1 MKIKKAHIDGFGKW
15 HDRDFVFS
23 DNLQIIYG
31 PNEAGKTTIM
41 TFLVS
46 ILFGFVDGR
55 GKNRFAQY
63 IPKTTSSYGG
73 SLLVEVNGHDYLI
86 NRQRGRNGGK
96 VSVTDSQGRQGG
108 EQELKK
114 LLGTM
119 NRSLYQSLFSF
130 GQRDLTAV
138 DELNRDEWQQHLQQ
152 LGAVGSAQ
160 WDQLISHYQK
170 QADHLY
176 KPRGRKWPLNQD
188 LHQYAA
194 LTDKINRA
202 HSKFQ
207 RYQDL
212 QANLKICRE
221 KLRQAQTDLTNQ
233 KPILQKLEHL
243 QQLWSVY
250 HEWQNS
256 HQTRTIADYLTDQQ
270 VTTAQELQVREKE
283 LRRQQQVYQQR
294 LVRIDHQSP
303 QTTTHSSQS
312 MQELQRLKERAVE
325 LQAEEAL
332 RHRQQR
338 QANQWQ
344 QELMAIKTHYH
355 HPLPAPLTPQEKAKL
370 TRLLNVQPLSRADTS
385 RSRGGLSRAAMV
397 GIVGGFVLFIIGL
410 LVNATFITAIG
421 AIAVFTPVISLYYQ
435 RQGGHFAPASVTAD
449 SQAIMAFGQKYG
461 LQDFPPDQWLLMQGD
476 LQRNAELAAQ
486 LQTVKQDQ
494 QRYEHQLAI
503 FNQQLPP
510 ALQNLTL
517 AAVKAKLDD
526 LFEQGQQARQDIQA
540 NTREKATIANN
551 LARLNQDYSKIH
563 QQKLA
568 IYQQAGV
575 HDDSQFTQYLVNR
588 SAAQSQ
594 ALASDAYGQ
603 QLTEEDRQALA
614 GYTNRDELMMTLS
627 KTRHQLDQLTLTI
640 SHTQEKIQKDKIE
653 IDSLVEDGTLSNL
666 EQQRAN
672 LATKIWHEVQEWL
685 RYQLAIQWINKALA
699 GASPDRYPTIIRQ
712 ATQYFALLTG
722 HRYSQIDLTADGI
735 KVVRRDQEV
744 FLVEELSQGTAEQL
758 YIALRLGFVT
768 VMSDQVNFPVIIDDG
783 FVNFDNVRRQRMLT
797 LLEKI
802 AEKNQVIYFTADDRI
817 KDLDVKIID
826 LQALKRE

>member
-1 MKIKKAHIDGFGKW
+1 MKIKKVHIDGFGKW
-15 HDRDFVFS
+15 HDQDFDFTA
-23 DNLQIIYG
+23 NPQIIYG
-31 PNEAGKTTIM
+31 PNEAGKTTL
-41 TFLVS
+41 TAFLVS
-46 ILFGFVDGR
+46 VLFGFADGR

-73 SLLVEVNGHDYLI
+73 SLLVEINGRDYVI
-86 NRQRGRNGGK
+86 KRQRGRNGGK

-108 EQELKK
+108 EQELKQ
-114 LLGTM
+114 LLGPM
-119 NRSLYQSLFSF
+119 DRSLYQALFSF

-160 WDQLISHYQK
+160 WDQLIDQYQK

-188 LHQYAA
+188 LHQYAN
-194 LTDKINRA
+194 LTDKINQARG
-202 HSKFQ
+202 KFH
-207 RYQDL
+207 RYQNL
-212 QANLKICRE
+212 QADLKTNKE
-221 KLRQAQTDLTNQ
+221 KLRQAQAELQ
-233 KPILQKLEHL
+233 KQQPLLQKLAHL
-243 QQLWSVY
+243 QQLWPVY
-250 HEWQNS
+250 HEWQHS
-256 HQTRTIADYLTDQQ
+256 HQTRPIADYLTDQQ
-270 VTTAQELQVREKE
+270 VMTAQELQVREKE
-283 LRRQQQVYQQR
+283 LRRQQQFYHQR
-294 LVRIDHQSP
+294 LARIDHQSP
-303 QTTTHSSQS
+303 QATKHSPQS
-312 MQELQRLKERAVE
+312 MPELQRLKEQVVE

-332 RHRQQR
+332 QHRQQT
-338 QANQWQ
+338 QANRWQ
-344 QELMAIKTHYH
+344 QELTAIKTCYH
-355 HPLPAPLTPQEKAKL
+355 QPLPAPLTSQEKTELAG
-370 TRLLNVQPLSRADTS
+370 LLNVQPLSRANTNQSNGDP
-385 RSRGGLSRAAMV
+385 SRAAMI
-397 GIVGGFVLFIIGL
+397 GIIGGFVLFIIGL
-410 LVNATFITAIG
+410 LANATFITAIG
-421 AIAVFTPVISLYYQ
+421 AIVAFATVMYLYYQ
-435 RQGGHFAPASVTAD
+435 RQGSHSAPVTTD
-449 SQAIMAFGQKYG
+449 PQAITAFGQKHG
-461 LQDFPPDQWLLMQGD
+461 LQDFPPDQWLLIQGD

-486 LQTVKQDQ
+486 LQTAKQDQ
-494 QRYEHQLAI
+494 QRYDHQLAI

-517 AAVKAKLDD
+517 AAVRTKLDD
-526 LFEQGQQARQDIQA
+526 LLEQGQQARQDIQV

-551 LARLNQDYSKIH
+551 LAQLNQDYNKIH

-575 HDDSQFTQYLVNR
+575 HDDNQFTQYLANR

-603 QLTEEDRQALA
+603 QLAAEDRQALA
-614 GYTNRDELMMTLS
+614 AYANRDELMTVLS
-627 KTRHQLDQLTLTI
+627 KTRHQLAQLTLTI
-640 SHTQEKIQKDKIE
+640 SRTHEEIQKDKVE

-666 EQQRAN
+666 EQERAN
-672 LATKIWHEVQEWL
+672 LAAKIWHEVQEWL
-685 RYQLAIQWINKALA
+685 RYQLAIQWVNKALA
-699 GASPDRYPTIIRQ
+699 GASADRYPAIIRQ
-712 ATQYFALLTG
+712 AEQYFALLTD

-768 VMSDQVNFPVIIDDG
+768 VMSDQANFPIIIDDG
-783 FVNFDNVRRQRMLT
+783 FVNFDNVRRQRMLA

-817 KDLDVKIID
+817 KDLDVKILD

>member
-1 MKIKKAHIDGFGKW
+1 MALANGMIKI
-15 HDRDFVFS
+15 
-23 DNLQIIYG
+23 LTLQLTPQIIYG
-31 PNEAGKTTIM
+31 PNEAGKTTLM
-41 TFLVS
+41 AFLVS
-46 ILFGFVDGR
+46 VLFGFADGR

-73 SLLVEVNGHDYLI
+73 SLLVEINGHDYVI
-86 NRQRGRNGGK
+86 KRQRGRNGGK

-108 EQELKK
+108 EQELKQ
-114 LLGTM
+114 LLGPM
-119 NRSLYQSLFSF
+119 DRSLYQALFSF

-160 WDQLISHYQK
+160 WDQLIDQYQK

-188 LHQYAA
+188 LHQYAD

-202 HSKFQ
+202 RGKFH

-212 QANLKICRE
+212 QANLQANKE
-221 KLRQAQTDLTNQ
+221 KLQQAQAELQ
-233 KPILQKLEHL
+233 KQQPLLQKLEHL
-243 QQLWSVY
+243 QQLWPVY
-250 HEWQNS
+250 HEWQSS
-256 HQTRTIADYLTDQQ
+256 HQIRPLADYLADQQ

-294 LVRIDHQSP
+294 LARIDHQSP
-303 QTTTHSSQS
+303 QATKHSPQS
-312 MQELQRLKERAVE
+312 MPELQRLKEQAVE

-332 RHRQQR
+332 QRRQQT

-344 QELMAIKTHYH
+344 QELTAIKTRYH
-355 HPLPAPLTPQEKAKL
+355 QPLPAPLTPQEKAEL
-370 TRLLNVQPLSRADTS
+370 ARLLNVQPLSRANASQPNGDP
-385 RSRGGLSRAAMV
+385 SRAAMI

-410 LVNATFITAIG
+410 LANATFITAIG
-421 AIAVFTPVISLYYQ
+421 AIAAFATVMYLYYQ
-435 RQGGHFAPASVTAD
+435 RQGSHSAPVTTD
-449 SQAIMAFGQKYG
+449 SQAIMAFGQKHG

-476 LQRNAELAAQ
+476 LQRNAELAVQ

-494 QRYEHQLAI
+494 QRYEYRLAT

-517 AAVKAKLDD
+517 AAVRTKLDD
-526 LFEQGQQARQDIQA
+526 LLEQGQQARQDIQA

-551 LARLNQDYSKIH
+551 LAQLNQDYSKIH
-563 QQKLA
+563 QQKMA

-575 HDDSQFTQYLVNR
+575 HDDNQFTQYLANR

-603 QLTEEDRQALA
+603 QLTAEDRQALA
-614 GYTNRDELMMTLS
+614 AYANRDELMTALA
-627 KTRHQLDQLTLTI
+627 KTQHQLDQLNLTI
-640 SHTQEKIQKDKIE
+640 SHTHEEIQKDKVE

-666 EQQRAN
+666 EQERAN
-672 LATKIWHEVQEWL
+672 LAAKIWHEVQEWL

-699 GASPDRYPTIIRQ
+699 GASADRYPAIIRQ
-712 ATQYFALLTG
+712 AEQYFALLTD
-722 HRYSQIDLTADGI
+722 HRYSQIDLTTDGI

-768 VMSDQVNFPVIIDDG
+768 VMSDQANFPVIIDDG
-783 FVNFDNVRRQRMLT
+783 FVNFDNVRRQRMLA

-817 KDLDVKIID
+817 KDLDVKILD

>member
-1 MKIKKAHIDGFGKW
+1 MKIKKVHIDGFGKW
-15 HDRDFVFS
+15 HDQDFDFTA
-23 DNLQIIYG
+23 NPQIIYG
-31 PNEAGKTTIM
+31 PNEAGKTTLM
-41 TFLVS
+41 AFLVS
-46 ILFGFVDGR
+46 ILFSFADGR

-73 SLLVEVNGHDYLI
+73 SLLVEINGHDYVI
-86 NRQRGRNGGK
+86 KRQRGRNGGK
-96 VSVTDSQGRQGG
+96 VSVTDSQGHQGG
-108 EQELKK
+108 EQELKQ
-114 LLGTM
+114 LLGPM
-119 NRSLYQSLFSF
+119 DRSLYQALFSF

-160 WDQLISHYQK
+160 WDQLIDQYQK

-188 LHQYAA
+188 LHQYAN
-194 LTDKINRA
+194 LTDKINQARG
-202 HSKFQ
+202 KFH

-212 QANLKICRE
+212 QADLKTNKE
-221 KLRQAQTDLTNQ
+221 KLRQTQAELQ
-233 KPILQKLEHL
+233 KQQPLLQKLEHL
-243 QQLWSVY
+243 QQLWPVY
-250 HEWQNS
+250 HEWQHS
-256 HQTRTIADYLTDQQ
+256 HQTRPIADYLTDQQ
-270 VTTAQELQVREKE
+270 VTMAQELQVREKE

-294 LVRIDHQSP
+294 LARIDHQSP
-303 QTTTHSSQS
+303 QTTKHSPQS
-312 MQELQRLKERAVE
+312 MPELQRLKEQVVE

-332 RHRQQR
+332 QHRQQT
-338 QANQWQ
+338 QVNQWQ
-344 QELMAIKTHYH
+344 QELTAIKTRYH
-355 HPLPAPLTPQEKAKL
+355 HPLPAPLTSQEKTELA
-370 TRLLNVQPLSRADTS
+370 RLLNVQPLSRANASQPNGDP
-385 RSRGGLSRAAMV
+385 SRAAMI

-410 LVNATFITAIG
+410 LANATFITAIG
-421 AIAVFTPVISLYYQ
+421 AIAAFATVMYLYYQ
-435 RQGGHFAPASVTAD
+435 RQGSHSAPVTTD
-449 SQAIMAFGQKYG
+449 SQAIMAFGQKHG

-476 LQRNAELAAQ
+476 LQRNAELTAQ
-486 LQTVKQDQ
+486 LQTANQDQ
-494 QRYEHQLAI
+494 QRYDHQLTV

-510 ALQNLTL
+510 ALRNLTL
-517 AAVKAKLDD
+517 AAVRTKLDD
-526 LFEQGQQARQDIQA
+526 LLEQGQQARQDIQV

-551 LARLNQDYSKIH
+551 LAQLNQDYNKIH

-575 HDDSQFTQYLVNR
+575 HDDNQFTQYLANR

-603 QLTEEDRQALA
+603 QLTAEDRQALA
-614 GYTNRDELMMTLS
+614 AYANRDELMTVLS
-627 KTRHQLDQLTLTI
+627 KTRHQLAQLTLTI
-640 SHTQEKIQKDKIE
+640 SRTHEEIQKDKVE

-666 EQQRAN
+666 EQERAN
-672 LATKIWHEVQEWL
+672 LAAKIWHEVQEWL
-685 RYQLAIQWINKALA
+685 RYQLAIQWVNKALA
-699 GASPDRYPTIIRQ
+699 GASADRYPAIIRQ
-712 ATQYFALLTG
+712 AEQYFALLTD

-768 VMSDQVNFPVIIDDG
+768 VMSDQANFPVIIDDG
-783 FVNFDNVRRQRMLT
+783 FVNFDNVRRQRMLA

-817 KDLDVKIID
+817 KDLDVKILD

>member
-1 MKIKKAHIDGFGKW
+1 MKIKKVHIDGFGKW
-15 HDRDFVFS
+15 HDQDFDFTA
-23 DNLQIIYG
+23 NPQIIYG
-31 PNEAGKTTIM
+31 PNEAGKTTLM
-41 TFLVS
+41 AFLVS
-46 ILFGFVDGR
+46 ILFGFADGR

-73 SLLVEVNGHDYLI
+73 SVLVEINGHDYVI
-86 NRQRGRNGGK
+86 KRQRGRNGGK

-114 LLGTM
+114 LLGPM
-119 NRSLYQSLFSF
+119 DRSLYQALFSF

-160 WDQLISHYQK
+160 WDQLIDQYQK

-188 LHQYAA
+188 LHQYAD

-202 HSKFQ
+202 RGKFH

-212 QANLKICRE
+212 QADLKTNKE
-221 KLRQAQTDLTNQ
+221 KLRQAQVELQ
-233 KPILQKLEHL
+233 KQQPLLQKLAHL
-243 QQLWSVY
+243 QQLWPVY
-250 HEWQNS
+250 HEWQHS
-256 HQTRTIADYLTDQQ
+256 HQTRPLADYLTDQQ
-270 VTTAQELQVREKE
+270 VTTAQELQVRERE
-283 LRRQQQVYQQR
+283 LHRQQQAYQER
-294 LVRIDHQSP
+294 LTTIDHQSP
-303 QTTTHSSQS
+303 QATKHSPQS
-312 MQELQRLKERAVE
+312 MPELQRLKEQVVE

-332 RHRQQR
+332 QHRQQT

-344 QELMAIKTHYH
+344 QELTAIKTRYH
-355 HPLPAPLTPQEKAKL
+355 QPLPAPLTPQEKAEL
-370 TRLLNVQPLSRADTS
+370 GRLLNGQPLSRANTNQSNGDP
-385 RSRGGLSRAAMV
+385 SRAAMI

-410 LVNATFITAIG
+410 LANATFITAIG
-421 AIAVFTPVISLYYQ
+421 AIAAFATVMYLYYQ
-435 RQGGHFAPASVTAD
+435 RQGSHSAPVTTD
-449 SQAIMAFGQKYG
+449 SQAIMAFGQKHG
-461 LQDFPPDQWLLMQGD
+461 LQDFPPDQWLLIQGD

-486 LQTVKQDQ
+486 LQTAKQDQ
-494 QRYEHQLAI
+494 QRYDHQLAI

-517 AAVKAKLDD
+517 AAVRTKLDD
-526 LFEQGQQARQDIQA
+526 LLEQGQRARQDIQA

-551 LARLNQDYSKIH
+551 LAQLNQDYSKIH
-563 QQKLA
+563 QQKMA

-575 HDDSQFTQYLVNR
+575 HDDNQFIQYLANR

-603 QLTEEDRQALA
+603 QLTAEDRQALA
-614 GYTNRDELMMTLS
+614 AYANRDELMTALS
-627 KTRHQLDQLTLTI
+627 KTRHQLDQLNLTI
-640 SHTQEKIQKDKIE
+640 SHTHEEIQKDKVE
-653 IDSLVEDGTLSNL
+653 IDSLVKDGTLSNL
-666 EQQRAN
+666 EQERAN
-672 LATKIWHEVQEWL
+672 LAAKIWHEVQEWL
-685 RYQLAIQWINKALA
+685 RYQLAIQWINKALV
-699 GASPDRYPTIIRQ
+699 GASADRYPAIIRQ
-712 ATQYFALLTG
+712 AEQYFALLTA
-722 HRYSQIDLTADGI
+722 HRYSRICLTADGV

-768 VMSDQVNFPVIIDDG
+768 VMSDQANFPVIIDDG
-783 FVNFDNVRRQRMLT
+783 FVNFDNVRRQRMLA

-817 KDLDVKIID
+817 RDLDVEILD

>member
-1 MKIKKAHIDGFGKW
+1 MKIKKVHIDGFGKW
-15 HDRDFVFS
+15 HDQDFDFTA
-23 DNLQIIYG
+23 NPQIIYG
-31 PNEAGKTTIM
+31 PNEAGKTTLM
-41 TFLVS
+41 AFLVS
-46 ILFGFVDGR
+46 VLFGFADGR

-73 SLLVEVNGHDYLI
+73 SLLVEINDHDYVI
-86 NRQRGRNGGK
+86 KRQRGRNGGK

-108 EQELKK
+108 EQELKQ
-114 LLGTM
+114 LLGPM
-119 NRSLYQSLFSF
+119 DRSLYQALFSF

-160 WDQLISHYQK
+160 WDQLIDQYQK

-188 LHQYAA
+188 LHQYAD

-202 HSKFQ
+202 RGKFH

-212 QANLKICRE
+212 QADLKTNKE
-221 KLRQAQTDLTNQ
+221 KLRQAQAELQ
-233 KPILQKLEHL
+233 KQQPLLQKLEHL
-243 QQLWSVY
+243 QQLWPVY
-250 HEWQNS
+250 HEWQSS
-256 HQTRTIADYLTDQQ
+256 HQTRPLADYLTDQQ
-270 VTTAQELQVREKE
+270 VTMAQELQVREKE

-294 LVRIDHQSP
+294 LARIDHQSP
-303 QTTTHSSQS
+303 QAPKHSPQS
-312 MQELQRLKERAVE
+312 MPELQRLKEQVVE

-332 RHRQQR
+332 QHRQQT

-344 QELMAIKTHYH
+344 QELTAIKTRYH
-355 HPLPAPLTPQEKAKL
+355 QPLPAPLTPQEKAEL
-370 TRLLNVQPLSRADTS
+370 ARLLNVQPLSRANTNQSNGD
-385 RSRGGLSRAAMV
+385 LSRAAMI

-410 LVNATFITAIG
+410 LANATFITAIG
-421 AIAVFTPVISLYYQ
+421 AIAAFATVMYLYYQ
-435 RQGGHFAPASVTAD
+435 RQESHATPVTTD
-449 SQAIMAFGQKYG
+449 SKAIMAFGQKHG

-486 LQTVKQDQ
+486 LQTARQDQ
-494 QRYEHQLAI
+494 QRYNHQLAI

-517 AAVKAKLDD
+517 ATVRTKLDD
-526 LFEQGQQARQDIQA
+526 LLEQGQQARQDIQA

-551 LARLNQDYSKIH
+551 LAQLNQDYSKIH
-563 QQKLA
+563 QQKMA

-575 HDDSQFTQYLVNR
+575 HNDNQFTQYLANR

-603 QLTEEDRQALA
+603 QLTAEDRQALA
-614 GYTNRDELMMTLS
+614 AYANKDELMTTLA
-627 KTRHQLDQLTLTI
+627 KTRHQLDQLNLTI
-640 SHTQEKIQKDKIE
+640 SHTHEEIQKDKVE
-653 IDSLVEDGTLSNL
+653 IDSLVKDGTLSNL
-666 EQQRAN
+666 EQERAN
-672 LATKIWHEVQEWL
+672 LAAKIWREVQEWL
-685 RYQLAIQWINKALA
+685 RYQLAVQWVNKALA
-699 GASPDRYPTIIRQ
+699 GASADRYPAIIRQ
-712 ATQYFALLTG
+712 AEQYFALLTD

-768 VMSDQVNFPVIIDDG
+768 VMSDQANFPVIIDDG
-783 FVNFDNVRRQRMLT
+783 FVNFDNVRRQRMLA

-817 KDLDVKIID
+817 KDLDVKILD

>member
-15 HDRDFVFS
+15 HDQDFDFTA
-23 DNLQIIYG
+23 NPQIIYG
-31 PNEAGKTTIM
+31 PNEAGKTTLM
-41 TFLVS
+41 AFLVS
-46 ILFGFVDGR
+46 ILFGFADGR

-73 SLLVEVNGHDYLI
+73 SLLVEINGYDYVI
-86 NRQRGRNGGK
+86 KRQRGRNGGK
-96 VSVTDSQGRQGG
+96 VSVTDSQGRQGD
-108 EQELKK
+108 EQELKQ
-114 LLGTM
+114 LLGPM
-119 NRSLYQSLFSF
+119 DRSLYQALFSF
-130 GQRDLTAV
+130 SQRDLTAV

-160 WDQLISHYQK
+160 WDQLINQYQK
-170 QADHLY
+170 QADRLY

-188 LHQYAA
+188 LHQYAD

-202 HSKFQ
+202 RGKFH

-212 QANLKICRE
+212 QADLKTNKE
-221 KLRQAQTDLTNQ
+221 KLRQAQAELQ
-233 KPILQKLEHL
+233 KQQPLLQKLEHL
-243 QQLWSVY
+243 QQLWPVY
-250 HEWQNS
+250 HEWQSS
-256 HQTRTIADYLTDQQ
+256 HQTRPLADYLTDQQ
-270 VTTAQELQVREKE
+270 VATAQELQVRERE

-294 LVRIDHQSP
+294 LARIDHQSP
-303 QTTTHSSQS
+303 KATKHSPQS
-312 MQELQRLKERAVE
+312 MPELQRLKEQAVE

-332 RHRQQR
+332 QHRQQT

-344 QELMAIKTHYH
+344 QELTAIKTRYH
-355 HPLPAPLTPQEKAKL
+355 QPLPAPLTPQEKAEL
-370 TRLLNVQPLSRADTS
+370 ARLLNVQPLSRANASQSTGDPS
-385 RSRGGLSRAAMV
+385 RTAMI
-397 GIVGGFVLFIIGL
+397 GIVGGFILFIIGL
-410 LVNATFITAIG
+410 LANATFITAIG
-421 AIAVFTPVISLYYQ
+421 AIAAFATVMYLYYQ
-435 RQGGHFAPASVTAD
+435 RQGNHPAPVTTD
-449 SQAIMAFGQKYG
+449 SQAIMAFGQKHG

-486 LQTVKQDQ
+486 LQTARQDQ
-494 QRYEHQLAI
+494 QRYDHHLAI
-503 FNQQLPP
+503 FNHQLPP

-517 AAVKAKLDD
+517 ATVRAKLDD
-526 LFEQGQQARQDIQA
+526 LLEQGQQARQDIQE

-551 LARLNQDYSKIH
+551 LAQLNQDYSKIH
-563 QQKLA
+563 QQKMA

-575 HDDSQFTQYLVNR
+575 HDDNQFTQYLANR

-603 QLTEEDRQALA
+603 QLTAEDRQALA
-614 GYTNRDELMMTLS
+614 AYANRDELITALS
-627 KTRHQLDQLTLTI
+627 KTRHHLDQLNLTI
-640 SHTQEKIQKDKIE
+640 SQTHEEIQKDKVA

-666 EQQRAN
+666 EQERAN
-672 LATKIWHEVQEWL
+672 LAAKIWYEVQEWL
-685 RYQLAIQWINKALA
+685 RYQLAVQWVNKALA
-699 GASPDRYPTIIRQ
+699 GASADRYPAIIRQ
-712 ATQYFALLTG
+712 AEQYFALLTD

-768 VMSDQVNFPVIIDDG
+768 VMSDQANFPVIIDDG
-783 FVNFDNVRRQRMLT
+783 FVNFDNVRRQRMLA

-817 KDLDVKIID
+817 KDLDVKILD

>member
-1 MKIKKAHIDGFGKW
+1 MALANGMIKI
-15 HDRDFVFS
+15 
-23 DNLQIIYG
+23 LTLQLTPQIIYG
-31 PNEAGKTTIM
+31 PNEAGKTTLM
-41 TFLVS
+41 AFLVS
-46 ILFGFVDGR
+46 VLFGFADGR

-73 SLLVEVNGHDYLI
+73 SLLVEINGHDYVI
-86 NRQRGRNGGK
+86 KRQRGRNGGK

-108 EQELKK
+108 EQELKQ
-114 LLGTM
+114 LLGPM
-119 NRSLYQSLFSF
+119 DRSLYQALFSF

-160 WDQLISHYQK
+160 WDQLIDQYQK

-188 LHQYAA
+188 LHQYAD

-202 HSKFQ
+202 RGKFH

-212 QANLKICRE
+212 QANLQANKE
-221 KLRQAQTDLTNQ
+221 KLQQAQAELQ
-233 KPILQKLEHL
+233 KQQPLLQKLEHL
-243 QQLWSVY
+243 QQLWPVY
-250 HEWQNS
+250 HEWQSS
-256 HQTRTIADYLTDQQ
+256 HQIRPLADYLADQQ

-294 LVRIDHQSP
+294 LARIDHQSP
-303 QTTTHSSQS
+303 QATKHSPQS
-312 MQELQRLKERAVE
+312 MPELQRLKEQAVE

-332 RHRQQR
+332 QRRQQT

-344 QELMAIKTHYH
+344 QELTRIKTRYH
-355 HPLPAPLTPQEKAKL
+355 HPLPAPLTPQEKAEL
-370 TRLLNVQPLSRADTS
+370 ARLLNVQPLSRANASQPNGDP
-385 RSRGGLSRAAMV
+385 SRAAMI

-410 LVNATFITAIG
+410 LANATFITAIG
-421 AIAVFTPVISLYYQ
+421 AIAAFATVMYLYYQ
-435 RQGGHFAPASVTAD
+435 RQGSHSAPVTTD
-449 SQAIMAFGQKYG
+449 SQAIMAFGQKHG

-476 LQRNAELAAQ
+476 LQRNAELAVQ

-494 QRYEHQLAI
+494 QRYEYRLAT

-517 AAVKAKLDD
+517 AAVRTKLDD
-526 LFEQGQQARQDIQA
+526 LLEQGQQARQDIQA

-551 LARLNQDYSKIH
+551 LAQLNQDYSKIH
-563 QQKLA
+563 QQKMA

-575 HDDSQFTQYLVNR
+575 HDDNQFTQYLANR

-603 QLTEEDRQALA
+603 QLTAEDRQALA
-614 GYTNRDELMMTLS
+614 AYANRDELMTALA
-627 KTRHQLDQLTLTI
+627 KTQHQLDQLNLTI
-640 SHTQEKIQKDKIE
+640 SHTHEEIQKDKVE

-666 EQQRAN
+666 EQERAN
-672 LATKIWHEVQEWL
+672 LAAKIWHEVQEWL

-699 GASPDRYPTIIRQ
+699 GASADRYPAIIRQ
-712 ATQYFALLTG
+712 AEQYFALLTD
-722 HRYSQIDLTADGI
+722 HRYSQIDLTTDGI

-768 VMSDQVNFPVIIDDG
+768 VMSDQANFPVIIDDG
-783 FVNFDNVRRQRMLT
+783 FVNFDNVRRQRMLA

-817 KDLDVKIID
+817 KDLDVKILD

>member
-1 MKIKKAHIDGFGKW
+1 MKIKKVHIDGFGKW
-15 HDRDFVFS
+15 HDQDFDFTA
-23 DNLQIIYG
+23 NPQIIYG
-31 PNEAGKTTIM
+31 PNEAGKTTLM
-41 TFLVS
+41 AFLVS
-46 ILFGFVDGR
+46 ILFGFADGR

-63 IPKTTSSYGG
+63 IPKTTFSYGG
-73 SLLVEVNGHDYLI
+73 SLLVEINGHDYVI
-86 NRQRGRNGGK
+86 KRQRGRNGGK

-108 EQELKK
+108 EQELKQ
-114 LLGTM
+114 LLGPM
-119 NRSLYQSLFSF
+119 DRSLYQALFSF

-138 DELNRDEWQQHLQQ
+138 EELNRDEWQQHLQQ

-160 WDQLISHYQK
+160 WDQLINQYQK
-170 QADHLY
+170 QANQLY

-188 LHQYAA
+188 LHQYAD
-194 LTDKINRA
+194 LTDKINQARG
-202 HSKFQ
+202 KFH

-212 QANLKICRE
+212 QADLKTNKA
-221 KLRQAQTDLTNQ
+221 KLRQAQAKLQ
-233 KPILQKLEHL
+233 KQQPLLQKLEHL
-243 QQLWSVY
+243 QQLWPVY
-250 HEWQNS
+250 HEWQSS
-256 HQTRTIADYLTDQQ
+256 HQTRPLADYLTDQQ

-294 LVRIDHQSP
+294 LARIDHQSP
-303 QTTTHSSQS
+303 QAPKHSPQS
-312 MQELQRLKERAVE
+312 MPELQRLKEQVVE

-332 RHRQQR
+332 QHRQQT

-344 QELMAIKTHYH
+344 QELTAIKTRYH
-355 HPLPAPLTPQEKAKL
+355 QPLPAPLTPQEKAEL
-370 TRLLNVQPLSRADTS
+370 ARLLNVQPLSRANTNQSNGD
-385 RSRGGLSRAAMV
+385 LSRAAMI

-410 LVNATFITAIG
+410 LANATFITAIG
-421 AIAVFTPVISLYYQ
+421 AIAAFATVMYLYYQ
-435 RQGGHFAPASVTAD
+435 RQGNHSAPVTTD
-449 SQAIMAFGQKYG
+449 SQAIMTFGQKHG

-476 LQRNAELAAQ
+476 LQRHAELAAQ
-486 LQTVKQDQ
+486 LQTAKQDQ
-494 QRYEHQLAI
+494 QRYDHQLTV

-517 AAVKAKLDD
+517 AAVRTKLDD
-526 LFEQGQQARQDIQA
+526 LLEQGQQARQDIQV

-551 LARLNQDYSKIH
+551 LAQLNQDYSKIH
-563 QQKLA
+563 QQKMA

-575 HDDSQFTQYLVNR
+575 HDDNQFTQYLANR

-603 QLTEEDRQALA
+603 QLTAEDRQALA
-614 GYTNRDELMMTLS
+614 AYANKDELMTTLA
-627 KTRHQLDQLTLTI
+627 KTRHQLDQLNLTI
-640 SHTQEKIQKDKIE
+640 SHTHEKIQKDKVE
-653 IDSLVEDGTLSNL
+653 IDSLVKDGTLSNL
-666 EQQRAN
+666 EQERAN
-672 LATKIWHEVQEWL
+672 LAAKIWREVQEWL
-685 RYQLAIQWINKALA
+685 RYQLAIQWINRALV
-699 GASPDRYPTIIRQ
+699 GASADRYPAIIRQ
-712 ATQYFALLTG
+712 AEQYFALVTD

-768 VMSDQVNFPVIIDDG
+768 VMSDQANFPVIIDDG
-783 FVNFDNVRRQRMLT
+783 FVNFDNVRRQRMLA

-817 KDLDVKIID
+817 KDLDVKILD

>member
-15 HDRDFVFS
+15 HDQDFDFTA
-23 DNLQIIYG
+23 NPQIIYG
-31 PNEAGKTTIM
+31 PNEAGKTTLM
-41 TFLVS
+41 AFLVS
-46 ILFGFVDGR
+46 ILFGFADGR

-73 SLLVEVNGHDYLI
+73 SLLVEINGHDYLI
-86 NRQRGRNGGK
+86 KRQRGQNGGK

-108 EQELKK
+108 EQELKQ
-114 LLGTM
+114 LHGTID
-119 NRSLYQSLFSF
+119 RSLYQALFSF

-160 WDQLISHYQK
+160 WDQLISQYQK

-188 LHQYAA
+188 LHQYAD
-194 LTDKINRA
+194 LTDKINRVRN
-202 HSKFQ
+202 KFQ

-212 QANLKICRE
+212 QANLQANKE
-221 KLRQAQTDLTNQ
+221 KLRQAQAELKKQ
-233 KPILQKLEHL
+233 QLLLQKLEHL
-243 QQLWSVY
+243 QQLWPVY
-250 HEWQNS
+250 HEWQHS
-256 HQTRTIADYLTDQQ
+256 HQTRPLADYLTDQQ
-270 VTTAQELQVREKE
+270 VATAQELQVREKE

-294 LVRIDHQSP
+294 LASIDHQAPQAIKHSP
-303 QTTTHSSQS
+303 HS
-312 MQELQRLKERAVE
+312 MPELQRLKEQAVE

-332 RHRQQR
+332 QHRQQT

-344 QELMAIKTHYH
+344 QELTAIKTRYH
-355 HPLPAPLTPQEKAKL
+355 QPLTAPLTPQEKAEL
-370 TRLLNVQPLSRADTS
+370 ARLLNVQPLSRANASQSTGDPS
-385 RSRGGLSRAAMV
+385 RTAMI
-397 GIVGGFVLFIIGL
+397 GIVGGFILFIIGL
-410 LVNATFITAIG
+410 LANATFITAIG
-421 AIAVFTPVISLYYQ
+421 AIAAFATVMYLYYQ
-435 RQGGHFAPASVTAD
+435 RQGNHPAPVTTD
-449 SQAIMAFGQKYG
+449 SQAIMAFGQKHG

-486 LQTVKQDQ
+486 LQTVRQDQ
-494 QRYEHQLAI
+494 QRYDHQLAI

-517 AAVKAKLDD
+517 ATVRAKLDD
-526 LFEQGQQARQDIQA
+526 LLEQRQQARQDIQA
-540 NTREKATIANN
+540 NTREKATITNN

-563 QQKLA
+563 QQKMA

-575 HDDSQFTQYLVNR
+575 HDDNQFTQYLANR

-603 QLTEEDRQALA
+603 QLTAEDRQALA
-614 GYTNRDELMMTLS
+614 AYANRDELMTALS
-627 KTRHQLDQLTLTI
+627 KTRHHLDQLNLTI
-640 SHTQEKIQKDKIE
+640 SQTHEEIQKDKVA

-666 EQQRAN
+666 EQERAN
-672 LATKIWHEVQEWL
+672 LAAKIWYEVQEWL
-685 RYQLAIQWINKALA
+685 RYQLAIQWVNKAIA
-699 GASPDRYPTIIRQ
+699 GASSDRYPAIIRQ
-712 ATQYFALLTG
+712 AEQYFALLTD
-722 HRYSQIDLTADGI
+722 HRYPQIDLTTDGI
-735 KVVRRDQEV
+735 KVVRKDQEV

-768 VMSDQVNFPVIIDDG
+768 VMSDQANFPVIIDDG
-783 FVNFDNVRRQRMLT
+783 FVNFDNIRRQRMLA

-817 KDLDVKIID
+817 KDLDVKILD
-826 LQALKRE
+826 LQAFKRE

>member
-1 MKIKKAHIDGFGKW
+1 MKIKKVHIDGFGKW
-15 HDRDFVFS
+15 HDQDFDFTA
-23 DNLQIIYG
+23 NPQIIYG
-31 PNEAGKTTIM
+31 PNEAGKTTL
-41 TFLVS
+41 TAFLVS
-46 ILFGFVDGR
+46 VLFGFADGR

-73 SLLVEVNGHDYLI
+73 SLLVEINGRDYVI
-86 NRQRGRNGGK
+86 KRQRGRNGGK

-108 EQELKK
+108 EQKLKQ
-114 LLGTM
+114 LLGPM
-119 NRSLYQSLFSF
+119 DRSLYQALFSF

-160 WDQLISHYQK
+160 WDQLIDQYQK

-188 LHQYAA
+188 LHQYAD

-202 HSKFQ
+202 RGKFH

-212 QANLKICRE
+212 QADLKTNKE
-221 KLRQAQTDLTNQ
+221 KLRQAQAELQ
-233 KPILQKLEHL
+233 KQQPLLQKLEHL
-243 QQLWSVY
+243 QQLWPVY
-250 HEWQNS
+250 HEWQSS
-256 HQTRTIADYLTDQQ
+256 HQTRPLADYLTDQQ
-270 VTTAQELQVREKE
+270 VTTAQELQVRERE

-294 LVRIDHQSP
+294 LARIDHQSP
-303 QTTTHSSQS
+303 QATKHSPQS
-312 MQELQRLKERAVE
+312 MPELQRLKEQAVE

-332 RHRQQR
+332 QRRQQT

-344 QELMAIKTHYH
+344 QELTAIKTHYH
-355 HPLPAPLTPQEKAKL
+355 QPLPAPLTSQEKTELAG
-370 TRLLNVQPLSRADTS
+370 LLNGQPLSRANTNQSNGDP
-385 RSRGGLSRAAMV
+385 SRAAMI

-410 LVNATFITAIG
+410 LANATFITAIG
-421 AIAVFTPVISLYYQ
+421 AIAAFATVMYLYYQ
-435 RQGGHFAPASVTAD
+435 RQGSHSAPVTTD
-449 SQAIMAFGQKYG
+449 SQAIMAFGQKHG
-461 LQDFPPDQWLLMQGD
+461 LQDFPPDQWLLIQGD

-486 LQTVKQDQ
+486 LQTAKQDQ
-494 QRYEHQLAI
+494 QRYDHQLAI

-517 AAVKAKLDD
+517 AAVRTKLDD
-526 LFEQGQQARQDIQA
+526 LLEQGQQARQDIQA

-551 LARLNQDYSKIH
+551 LAQLNQDYSKIH

-575 HDDSQFTQYLVNR
+575 HDDNQFTQYLANR

-603 QLTEEDRQALA
+603 QLTAEDRQALA
-614 GYTNRDELMMTLS
+614 AYANKDELMTALS
-627 KTRHQLDQLTLTI
+627 KTRHQLDQLNLTI
-640 SHTQEKIQKDKIE
+640 SHTHEEIQKDKVE
-653 IDSLVEDGTLSNL
+653 IDSLVKDGTLSNL
-666 EQQRAN
+666 EQERAN
-672 LATKIWHEVQEWL
+672 LAAKIWREVQEWL
-685 RYQLAIQWINKALA
+685 RYQLAVQWVNKALA
-699 GASPDRYPTIIRQ
+699 GASADRYPAIIRQ
-712 ATQYFALLTG
+712 AEQYFALLTD

-768 VMSDQVNFPVIIDDG
+768 VMSDQANFPIIIDDG
-783 FVNFDNVRRQRMLT
+783 FVNFDNVRRQRMLA

-817 KDLDVKIID
+817 KDLDVKILD

>member
-1 MKIKKAHIDGFGKW
+1 MKIKKVHIDGFGKW
-15 HDRDFVFS
+15 HDQAFDFTA
-23 DNLQIIYG
+23 NPQIIYG
-31 PNEAGKTTIM
+31 PNEAGKTTLM
-41 TFLVS
+41 AFLVS
-46 ILFGFVDGR
+46 VLFGFADGR

-73 SLLVEVNGHDYLI
+73 SLLVEINGHDYVI
-86 NRQRGRNGGK
+86 KRQRGRNGGK
-96 VSVTDSQGRQGG
+96 VSVTDSQGRQGD
-108 EQELKK
+108 EQELKQ
-114 LLGTM
+114 LLGPM
-119 NRSLYQSLFSF
+119 DRSLYQALFSF
-130 GQRDLTAV
+130 SQRDLTAV
-138 DELNRDEWQQHLQQ
+138 NELNRDEWQQHLQQ

-160 WDQLISHYQK
+160 WDQLINQYQK

-188 LHQYAA
+188 LHQYAN
-194 LTDKINRA
+194 LTDKINQARG
-202 HSKFQ
+202 KFH

-212 QANLKICRE
+212 QADLKTNKA
-221 KLRQAQTDLTNQ
+221 KLRQAQAELQ
-233 KPILQKLEHL
+233 KQQPLLQKLEHL
-243 QQLWSVY
+243 QQLWPVY
-250 HEWQNS
+250 HEWQSS
-256 HQTRTIADYLTDQQ
+256 HQTRPLADYLTDQQ
-270 VTTAQELQVREKE
+270 VTTAQELQVRERE

-294 LVRIDHQSP
+294 LARIDHQSP
-303 QTTTHSSQS
+303 QATKHSPQS
-312 MQELQRLKERAVE
+312 MPELQRLKEQAVE

-332 RHRQQR
+332 QRRQQT

-344 QELMAIKTHYH
+344 QELTAIKTHYH
-355 HPLPAPLTPQEKAKL
+355 QPLPAPLTSQEKTELAG
-370 TRLLNVQPLSRADTS
+370 LLNGQPLSRANTNQSNGDP
-385 RSRGGLSRAAMV
+385 SRAAMI

-410 LVNATFITAIG
+410 LANATFITAIG
-421 AIAVFTPVISLYYQ
+421 AIAAFATVMYLYYQ
-435 RQGGHFAPASVTAD
+435 RQGSHSAPVTTD
-449 SQAIMAFGQKYG
+449 SQAIMAFGQKHG
-461 LQDFPPDQWLLMQGD
+461 LQDFPPDQWLLIQGD

-486 LQTVKQDQ
+486 LQTAKQDQ
-494 QRYEHQLAI
+494 QRYDHQLAI

-517 AAVKAKLDD
+517 AAVRTKLDD
-526 LFEQGQQARQDIQA
+526 LLEQGQQARQDIQA

-551 LARLNQDYSKIH
+551 LAQLNQDYSKIH

-575 HDDSQFTQYLVNR
+575 HDDNQFTQYLANR

-603 QLTEEDRQALA
+603 QLTAEDRQALA
-614 GYTNRDELMMTLS
+614 AYANRDELITALS
-627 KTRHQLDQLTLTI
+627 KTRHHLDQLNLTI
-640 SHTQEKIQKDKIE
+640 SQTHEEIQKDKVA
-653 IDSLVEDGTLSNL
+653 IDSLVKDGTLSNL
-666 EQQRAN
+666 EQERAN
-672 LATKIWHEVQEWL
+672 LAAKIWREVQEWL
-685 RYQLAIQWINKALA
+685 RYQLAVQWINRALV
-699 GASPDRYPTIIRQ
+699 GASADRYPAIIRQ
-712 ATQYFALLTG
+712 AEQYFALLTD

-768 VMSDQVNFPVIIDDG
+768 VMSDQANFPVIIDDG
-783 FVNFDNVRRQRMLT
+783 FVNFDNVRRQRMLA

-817 KDLDVKIID
+817 KDLDVKILD

>member
-15 HDRDFVFS
+15 HDQDFDFTA
-23 DNLQIIYG
+23 NPQIIYG
-31 PNEAGKTTIM
+31 PNEAGKTTLM
-41 TFLVS
+41 AFLVS
-46 ILFGFVDGR
+46 ILFGFADGR

-73 SLLVEVNGHDYLI
+73 SLLVEINGHDYLI
-86 NRQRGRNGGK
+86 KRQRGQNGGK

-108 EQELKK
+108 EQELKQ
-114 LLGTM
+114 LHGTID
-119 NRSLYQSLFSF
+119 RSLYQALFSF

-160 WDQLISHYQK
+160 WDQLISQYQK

-188 LHQYAA
+188 LHQYAD
-194 LTDKINRA
+194 LTDKINRVRN
-202 HSKFQ
+202 KFQ

-212 QANLKICRE
+212 QANLQANKE
-221 KLRQAQTDLTNQ
+221 KLRQAQAELKKQ
-233 KPILQKLEHL
+233 QLLLQKLEHL
-243 QQLWSVY
+243 QQLWPVY
-250 HEWQNS
+250 HEWQHS
-256 HQTRTIADYLTDQQ
+256 HQTRPLADYLTDQQ
-270 VTTAQELQVREKE
+270 VATAQELQVREKE

-294 LVRIDHQSP
+294 LASIDHQAPQAIKHSP
-303 QTTTHSSQS
+303 HS
-312 MQELQRLKERAVE
+312 MPELQRLKEQAVE

-332 RHRQQR
+332 QHRQQT

-344 QELMAIKTHYH
+344 QELTAIKTRYH
-355 HPLPAPLTPQEKAKL
+355 QPLPAPLTPQEKAEL
-370 TRLLNVQPLSRADTS
+370 ARLLNVQPLSRANASQSTGDPS
-385 RSRGGLSRAAMV
+385 RTAMI
-397 GIVGGFVLFIIGL
+397 GIVGGFILFIIGL
-410 LVNATFITAIG
+410 LANATFITAIG
-421 AIAVFTPVISLYYQ
+421 AIAAFATVMYLYYQ
-435 RQGGHFAPASVTAD
+435 RQGNHPAPVTTD
-449 SQAIMAFGQKYG
+449 SQAIMAFGQKHG

-486 LQTVKQDQ
+486 LQTVRQDQ
-494 QRYEHQLAI
+494 QRYDHQLAI

-517 AAVKAKLDD
+517 ATVRAKLDD
-526 LFEQGQQARQDIQA
+526 LLEQRQQARQDIQA
-540 NTREKATIANN
+540 NTREKATITNN

-563 QQKLA
+563 QQKMA

-575 HDDSQFTQYLVNR
+575 HDDNQFTQYLANR

-603 QLTEEDRQALA
+603 QLTAEDRQALA
-614 GYTNRDELMMTLS
+614 AYANRDELMTALS
-627 KTRHQLDQLTLTI
+627 KTRHHLDQLNLTI
-640 SHTQEKIQKDKIE
+640 SQTHEEIQKDKVA

-666 EQQRAN
+666 EQERAN
-672 LATKIWHEVQEWL
+672 LAAKIWYEVQEWL
-685 RYQLAIQWINKALA
+685 RYQLAIQWVNKALA
-699 GASPDRYPTIIRQ
+699 GASSDRYPAIIRQ
-712 ATQYFALLTG
+712 AEQYFALLTD
-722 HRYSQIDLTADGI
+722 HRYPQIDLTTDGI
-735 KVVRRDQEV
+735 KVVRKDQEV

-768 VMSDQVNFPVIIDDG
+768 VMSDQANFPVIIDDG
-783 FVNFDNVRRQRMLT
+783 FVNFDNIRRQRMLA

-817 KDLDVKIID
+817 KDLDVKILD
-826 LQALKRE
+826 LQAFKRE

>member
-15 HDRDFVFS
+15 HDQDFDFTA
-23 DNLQIIYG
+23 NPQIIYG
-31 PNEAGKTTIM
+31 PNEAGKTTLM
-41 TFLVS
+41 AFLVS
-46 ILFGFVDGR
+46 ILFGFADGR

-73 SLLVEVNGHDYLI
+73 SLLVEINGHDYVI
-86 NRQRGRNGGK
+86 KRQRGRNGGK

-108 EQELKK
+108 EQELEQ
-114 LLGTM
+114 LLGPM
-119 NRSLYQSLFSF
+119 DRSLYQALFSF

-160 WDQLISHYQK
+160 WDQLINQYQK

-188 LHQYAA
+188 LHQYAN
-194 LTDKINRA
+194 LTDKINQARG
-202 HSKFQ
+202 KFH

-212 QANLKICRE
+212 QADLKTNKA
-221 KLRQAQTDLTNQ
+221 KLRQAQAELQ
-233 KPILQKLEHL
+233 KQQPLLQKLEHL
-243 QQLWSVY
+243 QQLWPVY
-250 HEWQNS
+250 HEWQSS
-256 HQTRTIADYLTDQQ
+256 HQTRPLANYLTDQQ
-270 VTTAQELQVREKE
+270 VTMAQELQVREKE

-294 LVRIDHQSP
+294 LARIDHQPPQATKHSP
-303 QTTTHSSQS
+303 QSIP
-312 MQELQRLKERAVE
+312 ELQRLKEQVVE

-332 RHRQQR
+332 QHRQQT

-344 QELMAIKTHYH
+344 QELTAIKTRYH
-355 HPLPAPLTPQEKAKL
+355 HPLPAPLTSQEKAEL
-370 TRLLNVQPLSRADTS
+370 ARLLNVQPLSRANTNQSNGD
-385 RSRGGLSRAAMV
+385 LSRTAMI

-410 LVNATFITAIG
+410 LANATFITAIG
-421 AIAVFTPVISLYYQ
+421 AIAAFATVMYLYYQ
-435 RQGGHFAPASVTAD
+435 RQGSHSAPVTTD
-449 SQAIMAFGQKYG
+449 SQAIMAFGQKHG
-461 LQDFPPDQWLLMQGD
+461 LQDFPPDQWLLMQSD
-476 LQRNAELAAQ
+476 LQRNAELTAQ
-486 LQTVKQDQ
+486 LQTANQDQ
-494 QRYEHQLAI
+494 QRYDHQLTV

-517 AAVKAKLDD
+517 AAVRTKLDD
-526 LFEQGQQARQDIQA
+526 LLEQGQQARQDIQV

-551 LARLNQDYSKIH
+551 LAQLNQDYNKIH

-575 HDDSQFTQYLVNR
+575 HDDSQFTQYLANR

-603 QLTEEDRQALA
+603 QLTAEDRQALA
-614 GYTNRDELMMTLS
+614 AYANRDELMTVLS
-627 KTRHQLDQLTLTI
+627 KTRHQLAQLTLTI
-640 SHTQEKIQKDKIE
+640 SHTHEEIQKDKVE

-666 EQQRAN
+666 EQERAN
-672 LATKIWHEVQEWL
+672 LAAKIWHEVQEWL
-685 RYQLAIQWINKALA
+685 RYQLAIQWVNKALA
-699 GASPDRYPTIIRQ
+699 GASADRYPAIIRQ
-712 ATQYFALLTG
+712 AEQYFALLTD

-768 VMSDQVNFPVIIDDG
+768 VMSDQANFPIIIDDG
-783 FVNFDNVRRQRMLT
+783 FVNFDNVRRQRMLA

-817 KDLDVKIID
+817 KDLDVKILD

>member
-1 MKIKKAHIDGFGKW
+1 MKIKKVHIDGFGKW
-15 HDRDFVFS
+15 HDQDFDFTA
-23 DNLQIIYG
+23 NPQIIYG
-31 PNEAGKTTIM
+31 PNEAGKTTLM
-41 TFLVS
+41 AFLVS
-46 ILFGFVDGR
+46 VLFGFADGR

-73 SLLVEVNGHDYLI
+73 SLLVEINGHDYVI
-86 NRQRGRNGGK
+86 KRQRGRNGGK

-108 EQELKK
+108 EQELKQ
-114 LLGTM
+114 LLGPM
-119 NRSLYQSLFSF
+119 DRSLYQALFSF

-160 WDQLISHYQK
+160 WDQLINQYQK

-188 LHQYAA
+188 LHQYAN
-194 LTDKINRA
+194 LTDKINQARG
-202 HSKFQ
+202 KFH

-212 QANLKICRE
+212 QADLKTNKA
-221 KLRQAQTDLTNQ
+221 KLRQAQAELQ
-233 KPILQKLEHL
+233 KQQPLLQKLEHL
-243 QQLWSVY
+243 QQLWPVY
-250 HEWQNS
+250 HEWQSS
-256 HQTRTIADYLTDQQ
+256 HQTRPLADYLTDQQ

-294 LVRIDHQSP
+294 LARIDHQSP
-303 QTTTHSSQS
+303 QAPKHSPQS
-312 MQELQRLKERAVE
+312 MPELQRLKEQVVE

-332 RHRQQR
+332 QHRQQT

-344 QELMAIKTHYH
+344 QELTAIKTRYH
-355 HPLPAPLTPQEKAKL
+355 QPLPAPLTSQEKAEL
-370 TRLLNVQPLSRADTS
+370 ARLLNVQPLSRANTNQSNGD
-385 RSRGGLSRAAMV
+385 LSRAAMI

-410 LVNATFITAIG
+410 LANATFITAIG
-421 AIAVFTPVISLYYQ
+421 AIAAFATVMYLYYQ
-435 RQGGHFAPASVTAD
+435 RQGNHSAPVTTD
-449 SQAIMAFGQKYG
+449 SQAIMTFGQKHG

-476 LQRNAELAAQ
+476 LQRHAELAAQ
-486 LQTVKQDQ
+486 LQTAKQDQ
-494 QRYEHQLAI
+494 QRYDHQLTV

-517 AAVKAKLDD
+517 TAVRTKLDD
-526 LFEQGQQARQDIQA
+526 LLEQGQQARQDIQA

-551 LARLNQDYSKIH
+551 LAQLNQDYSKIH
-563 QQKLA
+563 QQKMA

-575 HDDSQFTQYLVNR
+575 HDDNQFTQYLANR

-603 QLTEEDRQALA
+603 QLTAEDRQALA
-614 GYTNRDELMMTLS
+614 AYANKDELMTALA
-627 KTRHQLDQLTLTI
+627 KTRHQLDQLNLTI
-640 SHTQEKIQKDKIE
+640 SHTHEKIQKDKVE

-666 EQQRAN
+666 EQERAN
-672 LATKIWHEVQEWL
+672 LAAKIWHEVQEWL
-685 RYQLAIQWINKALA
+685 RYQLAIQWVNKALA
-699 GASPDRYPTIIRQ
+699 GASADRYPAIIRQ
-712 ATQYFALLTG
+712 AEQYFALLTD

-768 VMSDQVNFPVIIDDG
+768 VMSDQANFPVIIDDG
-783 FVNFDNVRRQRMLT
+783 FVNFDNVRRQRMLA

-817 KDLDVKIID
+817 KDLDVKILD

>member
-15 HDRDFVFS
+15 HDQDFDFTA
-23 DNLQIIYG
+23 NPQIIYG
-31 PNEAGKTTIM
+31 PNEAGKTTLM
-41 TFLVS
+41 AFLVS
-46 ILFGFVDGR
+46 ILFGFADGR

-73 SLLVEVNGHDYLI
+73 SLLVEINGHDYVI
-86 NRQRGRNGGK
+86 KRERGRNGGK
-96 VSVTDSQGRQGG
+96 VSLTDSQGRQGG
-108 EQELKK
+108 EQELKQ
-114 LLGTM
+114 LLGPM
-119 NRSLYQSLFSF
+119 DRSLYQALFSF

-160 WDQLISHYQK
+160 WDQLINQYQK
-170 QADHLY
+170 QANHLY

-188 LHQYAA
+188 LHQYAN
-194 LTDKINRA
+194 LTDKINQARG
-202 HSKFQ
+202 KFH

-212 QANLKICRE
+212 QADLKTNKA
-221 KLRQAQTDLTNQ
+221 KLRQAQAELQ
-233 KPILQKLEHL
+233 KQQPLLQKLEHL
-243 QQLWSVY
+243 QQLWPVY
-250 HEWQNS
+250 HEWQSS
-256 HQTRTIADYLTDQQ
+256 HQTRPLDDYLTDQQ

-283 LRRQQQVYQQR
+283 LRHQQQVYQQR
-294 LVRIDHQSP
+294 LARIDHQSP
-303 QTTTHSSQS
+303 QATKHSPQS
-312 MQELQRLKERAVE
+312 IPELQRLKEQVVE

-332 RHRQQR
+332 QHRQQT

-344 QELMAIKTHYH
+344 QELTAIKTRYH
-355 HPLPAPLTPQEKAKL
+355 HPLPAPLTSQENAEL
-370 TRLLNVQPLSRADTS
+370 ARLLNVQPLSRANTNQSNGD
-385 RSRGGLSRAAMV
+385 LSRTAMI

-410 LVNATFITAIG
+410 LANAAFITAIG
-421 AIAVFTPVISLYYQ
+421 AIAAFATVMYLYYQ
-435 RQGGHFAPASVTAD
+435 RQGNHPAPVTTD
-449 SQAIMAFGQKYG
+449 SQAIMAFGQKHG
-461 LQDFPPDQWLLMQGD
+461 LQDFPPDQWLLIQGD

-486 LQTVKQDQ
+486 LQTAKQDQ
-494 QRYEHQLAI
+494 QRYDHQLAI

-517 AAVKAKLDD
+517 AAVRTKLDD
-526 LFEQGQQARQDIQA
+526 LLEQGQQARQDIQA

-551 LARLNQDYSKIH
+551 LAQLNQDYSKIH
-563 QQKLA
+563 QQKMA

-575 HDDSQFTQYLVNR
+575 HDDNQFTQYLANR

-603 QLTEEDRQALA
+603 QLTAEDRQALA
-614 GYTNRDELMMTLS
+614 AYANSDELMTALS
-627 KTRHQLDQLTLTI
+627 KARHQLDQLSLTI
-640 SHTQEKIQKDKIE
+640 SHTHEEIQKDKVE

-666 EQQRAN
+666 EQERAN
-672 LATKIWHEVQEWL
+672 LAAKIWHELQEWL
-685 RYQLAIQWINKALA
+685 RYQLAIQWVNKALA
-699 GASPDRYPTIIRQ
+699 GASADRYPAIIRQ
-712 ATQYFALLTG
+712 AEQYFALLTT
-722 HRYSQIDLTADGI
+722 HRYSQIRLTADGV

-768 VMSDQVNFPVIIDDG
+768 VMSDQANFPVIIDDG
-783 FVNFDNVRRQRMLT
+783 FVNFDNVRRQRMLA

-817 KDLDVKIID
+817 KDLDVKILD

>member
-15 HDRDFVFS
+15 HDQDFDFTA
-23 DNLQIIYG
+23 NPQIIYG
-31 PNEAGKTTIM
+31 PNEAGKTTLM
-41 TFLVS
+41 AFLVS
-46 ILFGFVDGR
+46 ILFGFADGR

-73 SLLVEVNGHDYLI
+73 SLLVEINGYDYVI
-86 NRQRGRNGGK
+86 KRQRGRNGGK
-96 VSVTDSQGRQGG
+96 VSVTDSQGRQGD
-108 EQELKK
+108 EQELKQ
-114 LLGTM
+114 LLGPM
-119 NRSLYQSLFSF
+119 DRSLYQALFSF
-130 GQRDLTAV
+130 SQRDLTAV

-160 WDQLISHYQK
+160 WDQLINQYQK
-170 QADHLY
+170 QADRLY

-188 LHQYAA
+188 LHQYAD

-202 HSKFQ
+202 RGKFH

-212 QANLKICRE
+212 QADLKTNKE
-221 KLRQAQTDLTNQ
+221 KLRQAQAELQ
-233 KPILQKLEHL
+233 KQQPLLQKLEHL
-243 QQLWSVY
+243 QQLWPVY
-250 HEWQNS
+250 HEWQSS
-256 HQTRTIADYLTDQQ
+256 HQTRPLADYLTDQQ
-270 VTTAQELQVREKE
+270 VTTAQELQVRERE

-294 LVRIDHQSP
+294 LARIDHQSP
-303 QTTTHSSQS
+303 QATKHSPQS
-312 MQELQRLKERAVE
+312 MPELQRLKEQAVE

-332 RHRQQR
+332 QRRQQT

-344 QELMAIKTHYH
+344 QELTAIKTHYH
-355 HPLPAPLTPQEKAKL
+355 QPLPAPLTSQEKTELAG
-370 TRLLNVQPLSRADTS
+370 LLNGQPLSRANTNQSNGDP
-385 RSRGGLSRAAMV
+385 SRAAMI

-410 LVNATFITAIG
+410 LANATFITAIG
-421 AIAVFTPVISLYYQ
+421 AIAAFATVMYLYYQ
-435 RQGGHFAPASVTAD
+435 RQGSHSAPVTTD
-449 SQAIMAFGQKYG
+449 SQAIMVFGQKHG
-461 LQDFPPDQWLLMQGD
+461 LQDFPPDQWLLIQGD

-486 LQTVKQDQ
+486 LQTAKQDQ

-503 FNQQLPP
+503 FNQQLPL

-517 AAVKAKLDD
+517 AAVRTKLDD
-526 LFEQGQQARQDIQA
+526 LLEQGQQARQDIQA

-551 LARLNQDYSKIH
+551 LAQLNQDYSKIH

-575 HDDSQFTQYLVNR
+575 HDDNQFTQYLANR

-603 QLTEEDRQALA
+603 QLTAEDRQALA
-614 GYTNRDELMMTLS
+614 AYANRDELMTALA
-627 KTRHQLDQLTLTI
+627 KTRHQLDQLNLTI
-640 SHTQEKIQKDKIE
+640 SHTHEEIQKDKVE
-653 IDSLVEDGTLSNL
+653 IDSLVKDGTLSNL
-666 EQQRAN
+666 EQERAN
-672 LATKIWHEVQEWL
+672 LAAKIWHEVQEWL
-685 RYQLAIQWINKALA
+685 RYQLAIQWINKALV
-699 GASPDRYPTIIRQ
+699 GASADRYPAIIRQ
-712 ATQYFALLTG
+712 AEQYFALLTA
-722 HRYSQIDLTADGI
+722 HRYSRIRLTADGV

-768 VMSDQVNFPVIIDDG
+768 VMSDQANFPVIIDDG
-783 FVNFDNVRRQRMLT
+783 FVNFDNVRRQRMLA

-817 KDLDVKIID
+817 KDLDVRILD

>member
-15 HDRDFVFS
+15 HDQDFDFTA
-23 DNLQIIYG
+23 NPQIIYG
-31 PNEAGKTTIM
+31 PNEAGKTTLM
-41 TFLVS
+41 AFLVS
-46 ILFGFVDGR
+46 ILFGFADGR

-73 SLLVEVNGHDYLI
+73 SLLVEINGYDYVI
-86 NRQRGRNGGK
+86 KRQRGRNGGK

-108 EQELKK
+108 EQELKQ
-114 LLGTM
+114 LLGPM
-119 NRSLYQSLFSF
+119 DRSLYQALFSF

-160 WDQLISHYQK
+160 WDQLINQYQK

-188 LHQYAA
+188 LHQYAN
-194 LTDKINRA
+194 LTDKINQARG
-202 HSKFQ
+202 KFH

-212 QANLKICRE
+212 QADLKTNKA
-221 KLRQAQTDLTNQ
+221 KLRQAQAELQ
-233 KPILQKLEHL
+233 KQQPLLQKLEHL
-243 QQLWSVY
+243 QQLWPVY
-250 HEWQNS
+250 HEWQSS
-256 HQTRTIADYLTDQQ
+256 HQTRPLADYLTDQQ
-270 VTTAQELQVREKE
+270 VATAQGLQVREKE

-294 LVRIDHQSP
+294 LARIDHQAPQAIKHSP
-303 QTTTHSSQS
+303 HS
-312 MQELQRLKERAVE
+312 MPELQRLKEQAVE

-332 RHRQQR
+332 QHRQQT

-344 QELMAIKTHYH
+344 QELTAIKTRYH
-355 HPLPAPLTPQEKAKL
+355 QPLPAPLTPQEKAEL
-370 TRLLNVQPLSRADTS
+370 ARLLNVQPLSRANASQSTGDPS
-385 RSRGGLSRAAMV
+385 RTAMI
-397 GIVGGFVLFIIGL
+397 GIVGGFILFIIGL
-410 LVNATFITAIG
+410 LANATFITAIG
-421 AIAVFTPVISLYYQ
+421 AIVAFATVMYLYYQ
-435 RQGGHFAPASVTAD
+435 RQGNHPAPVTTD
-449 SQAIMAFGQKYG
+449 SQAIMAFGQKHG
-461 LQDFPPDQWLLMQGD
+461 LKDFPPDQWLLMQGD

-486 LQTVKQDQ
+486 LQTAKQDQ
-494 QRYEHQLAI
+494 QRYDHQLAI
-503 FNQQLPP
+503 FNHQLPP

-517 AAVKAKLDD
+517 ATVRAKLDD
-526 LFEQGQQARQDIQA
+526 LLEQGQQARQDIQA

-551 LARLNQDYSKIH
+551 LAQLNQDYSKIH
-563 QQKLA
+563 QQKMA

-575 HDDSQFTQYLVNR
+575 HDDNQFTQYLANR

-603 QLTEEDRQALA
+603 QLTAEDRQALA
-614 GYTNRDELMMTLS
+614 AYANRDELMTALS
-627 KTRHQLDQLTLTI
+627 KTRHHLDQLNLTI
-640 SHTQEKIQKDKIE
+640 SQTHEEIQKDKVA
-653 IDSLVEDGTLSNL
+653 IDSLVKDGTLSNL
-666 EQQRAN
+666 EQERAN
-672 LATKIWHEVQEWL
+672 LAAKIWREVQEWL
-685 RYQLAIQWINKALA
+685 RYQLAVQWVNKALA
-699 GASPDRYPTIIRQ
+699 GASADRYPAIIRQ
-712 ATQYFALLTG
+712 AEQYFALLTD

-768 VMSDQVNFPVIIDDG
+768 VMSDQANFPVIIDDG
-783 FVNFDNVRRQRMLT
+783 FVNFDNVRRQRMLA

-817 KDLDVKIID
+817 KDLDVKILD

>member
-1 MKIKKAHIDGFGKW
+1 MKIKKVHIDGFGKW
-15 HDRDFVFS
+15 HDQDFDFTA
-23 DNLQIIYG
+23 NPQIIYG
-31 PNEAGKTTIM
+31 PNEAGKTTL
-41 TFLVS
+41 TAFLVS
-46 ILFGFVDGR
+46 VLFGFADGR

-73 SLLVEVNGHDYLI
+73 SLLVEINGRDYVI
-86 NRQRGRNGGK
+86 KRQRGRNGGK

-108 EQELKK
+108 EQKLKQ
-114 LLGTM
+114 LLGPM
-119 NRSLYQSLFSF
+119 DRSLYQALFSF

-160 WDQLISHYQK
+160 WDQLIDQYQK

-188 LHQYAA
+188 LHQYAN
-194 LTDKINRA
+194 LTDKINQARG
-202 HSKFQ
+202 KFH

-212 QANLKICRE
+212 QADLKTNKE
-221 KLRQAQTDLTNQ
+221 KLRQAQAELQ
-233 KPILQKLEHL
+233 KQQPLLQKLEHL
-243 QQLWSVY
+243 QQLWPVY
-250 HEWQNS
+250 HEWQSS
-256 HQTRTIADYLTDQQ
+256 HQTRPLADYLTDQQ
-270 VTTAQELQVREKE
+270 VTTAQELQVRERE

-294 LVRIDHQSP
+294 LARIDHQSP
-303 QTTTHSSQS
+303 QATKHSPQS
-312 MQELQRLKERAVE
+312 MPELQRLKEQAVE

-332 RHRQQR
+332 QRRQQT

-344 QELMAIKTHYH
+344 QELTAIKTHYH
-355 HPLPAPLTPQEKAKL
+355 QPLPAPLTPQEKAEL
-370 TRLLNVQPLSRADTS
+370 ARLLNVQPLSRANTNQS
-385 RSRGGLSRAAMV
+385 NGYPSRAAMI

-410 LVNATFITAIG
+410 LANATFITAIG
-421 AIAVFTPVISLYYQ
+421 AIAAFATVMYLYYQ
-435 RQGGHFAPASVTAD
+435 RQGSHSAPVTTD
-449 SQAIMAFGQKYG
+449 SQAIMAFGQKHG
-461 LQDFPPDQWLLMQGD
+461 LQDFPPDQWLLMQDD
-476 LQRNAELAAQ
+476 LQRNAELTAQ
-486 LQTVKQDQ
+486 LQTANQDQ
-494 QRYEHQLAI
+494 QRYDHQLTV

-517 AAVKAKLDD
+517 AAVRTKLDD
-526 LFEQGQQARQDIQA
+526 LLEQGQQARQDIQV

-551 LARLNQDYSKIH
+551 LAQLNQDYNKIH

-575 HDDSQFTQYLVNR
+575 HNDNQFTQYLANR

-603 QLTEEDRQALA
+603 QLTAEDRQALA
-614 GYTNRDELMMTLS
+614 AYANRDELMTALA
-627 KTRHQLDQLTLTI
+627 KTRHQLDQLNLTI
-640 SHTQEKIQKDKIE
+640 SHTHEEIQKDKVE
-653 IDSLVEDGTLSNL
+653 IDSLVKDGTLSNL
-666 EQQRAN
+666 EQERAN
-672 LATKIWHEVQEWL
+672 LAAKIWHEVQEWL
-685 RYQLAIQWINKALA
+685 RYQLAIQWINKALV
-699 GASPDRYPTIIRQ
+699 GASADRYPAIIRQ
-712 ATQYFALLTG
+712 AEQYFALLTD
-722 HRYSQIDLTADGI
+722 HRYSQIDLTVDGI

-768 VMSDQVNFPVIIDDG
+768 VMSDQANFPIIIDDG
-783 FVNFDNVRRQRMLT
+783 FVNFDNVRRQRMLA

-817 KDLDVKIID
+817 KDLDVKILD

>member
-1 MKIKKAHIDGFGKW
+1 MKIKKVHIDGFGKW
-15 HDRDFVFS
+15 HDQDFDFTA
-23 DNLQIIYG
+23 NPQIIYG
-31 PNEAGKTTIM
+31 PNEAGKTTLM
-41 TFLVS
+41 AFLVS
-46 ILFGFVDGR
+46 VLFGFADGR

-73 SLLVEVNGHDYLI
+73 SLLVEINGHDYVI
-86 NRQRGRNGGK
+86 KRQRGRNGGK

-108 EQELKK
+108 EQELKQ
-114 LLGTM
+114 LLGPM
-119 NRSLYQSLFSF
+119 DRSLYQALFSF

-160 WDQLISHYQK
+160 WDQLINQYQK

-188 LHQYAA
+188 LHQYAD

-202 HSKFQ
+202 RGKFH

-212 QANLKICRE
+212 QADLKTNKE
-221 KLRQAQTDLTNQ
+221 KLRQTQAELQ
-233 KPILQKLEHL
+233 KQQLRLQKLAHL
-243 QQLWSVY
+243 QQLWPVY
-250 HEWQNS
+250 HEWQSS
-256 HQTRTIADYLTDQQ
+256 HQTRPLADYLTDQQ
-270 VTTAQELQVREKE
+270 VTMAQELQVREKE

-294 LVRIDHQSP
+294 LARIDHQSP
-303 QTTTHSSQS
+303 QATKHSPQS
-312 MQELQRLKERAVE
+312 MPELQRLKEQAVE

-332 RHRQQR
+332 QHRQQT

-344 QELMAIKTHYH
+344 QELTAIKTCYH
-355 HPLPAPLTPQEKAKL
+355 HPLPTPLTPQEKAEL
-370 TRLLNVQPLSRADTS
+370 ARLLNGQPLSRANTNQSNGDP
-385 RSRGGLSRAAMV
+385 SRAAMI

-410 LVNATFITAIG
+410 LANATFITAIG
-421 AIAVFTPVISLYYQ
+421 ASAAFATVMYLYYQ
-435 RQGGHFAPASVTAD
+435 RQGNRPAPVTTD
-449 SQAIMAFGQKYG
+449 SQAIMAFGQKHG

-486 LQTVKQDQ
+486 LQTANQDQ
-494 QRYEHQLAI
+494 QRYEHRLAT

-517 AAVKAKLDD
+517 AAVRTKLDD
-526 LFEQGQQARQDIQA
+526 LLEQGQQARQDIQA

-551 LARLNQDYSKIH
+551 LAQLNQDYSKIH

-575 HDDSQFTQYLVNR
+575 HDDNQFTQYLANR

-603 QLTEEDRQALA
+603 QLTAEDRQALA
-614 GYTNRDELMMTLS
+614 AYANRNELMTALA
-627 KTRHQLDQLTLTI
+627 KTRHQLDQLNLTI
-640 SHTQEKIQKDKIE
+640 SHTHEEIQKDKVE
-653 IDSLVEDGTLSNL
+653 IDSLVENGTLSNL
-666 EQQRAN
+666 EQERAN
-672 LATKIWHEVQEWL
+672 LAAKIWHEVQEWL
-685 RYQLAIQWINKALA
+685 RYQLAIQWVNKALA
-699 GASPDRYPTIIRQ
+699 GASADRYPAIIRQ
-712 ATQYFALLTG
+712 AEQYFALLTD

-768 VMSDQVNFPVIIDDG
+768 VMSDQANFPVIIDDG
-783 FVNFDNVRRQRMLT
+783 FVNFDNVRRQRMLA

-817 KDLDVKIID
+817 KDLDVKILD

>member
-15 HDRDFVFS
+15 HDQDFDFTA
-23 DNLQIIYG
+23 NPQIIYG
-31 PNEAGKTTIM
+31 PNEAGKTTLM
-41 TFLVS
+41 AFLVS
-46 ILFGFVDGR
+46 ILFGFADGR

-63 IPKTTSSYGG
+63 IPKTTFSYGG
-73 SLLVEVNGHDYLI
+73 SLLVEINGHDYVI
-86 NRQRGRNGGK
+86 KRQRGRNGGK

-108 EQELKK
+108 EQELKQ
-114 LLGTM
+114 LLGPM
-119 NRSLYQSLFSF
+119 DRSLYQALFSF

-138 DELNRDEWQQHLQQ
+138 EELNRDEWQQHLQQ

-160 WDQLISHYQK
+160 WDQLINQYQK

-188 LHQYAA
+188 LHQYAD
-194 LTDKINRA
+194 LTDKINQARG
-202 HSKFQ
+202 KFH

-212 QANLKICRE
+212 QADLKTNKE
-221 KLRQAQTDLTNQ
+221 KLRQAQAELQ
-233 KPILQKLEHL
+233 KQQPLLQKLEHL
-243 QQLWSVY
+243 QQLWPVY
-250 HEWQNS
+250 REWQHS
-256 HQTRTIADYLTDQQ
+256 HQTWPLADYLTDQQ

-303 QTTTHSSQS
+303 QAPKHSPQS
-312 MQELQRLKERAVE
+312 MPELQRLKEQVVE

-332 RHRQQR
+332 RHRQQT

-344 QELMAIKTHYH
+344 QELTAIKTRYH
-355 HPLPAPLTPQEKAKL
+355 QPLPAPLTPQEKAEL
-370 TRLLNVQPLSRADTS
+370 ARLLNVQPLSRADTNQS
-385 RSRGGLSRAAMV
+385 NGDLSRAAMI

-410 LVNATFITAIG
+410 LANATFITAIG
-421 AIAVFTPVISLYYQ
+421 AIAAFATVMYLYYQ
-435 RQGGHFAPASVTAD
+435 RQGNHSAPVTTD
-449 SQAIMAFGQKYG
+449 SQAIMTFGQKHG

-476 LQRNAELAAQ
+476 LQRHAELAAQ
-486 LQTVKQDQ
+486 LQTAKQDQ
-494 QRYEHQLAI
+494 QRYDHQLTV

-517 AAVKAKLDD
+517 TAVRTKLDD
-526 LFEQGQQARQDIQA
+526 LLEQGQQARQDIQA

-551 LARLNQDYSKIH
+551 LAQLNQDYSKIH
-563 QQKLA
+563 QQKMA

-575 HDDSQFTQYLVNR
+575 HDDNQFTQYLANR

-603 QLTEEDRQALA
+603 QLTAEDRQALA
-614 GYTNRDELMMTLS
+614 AYANKDELVTALA
-627 KTRHQLDQLTLTI
+627 KTRHQLDQLNLTI
-640 SHTQEKIQKDKIE
+640 SHTHEEIQKDKVE
-653 IDSLVEDGTLSNL
+653 IDSLVKDGTLSNL
-666 EQQRAN
+666 EQERAN
-672 LATKIWHEVQEWL
+672 LAAKIWREVQEWL
-685 RYQLAIQWINKALA
+685 RYQLAIQWINRALV
-699 GASPDRYPTIIRQ
+699 GASADRYPAIIRQ
-712 ATQYFALLTG
+712 AEQYFALVTD

-768 VMSDQVNFPVIIDDG
+768 VMSDQANFPVIIDDG
-783 FVNFDNVRRQRMLT
+783 FVNFDNVRRQRMLA

-817 KDLDVKIID
+817 KDLDVKILD

>member
-15 HDRDFVFS
+15 HDQDFDFTA
-23 DNLQIIYG
+23 NPQIIYG
-31 PNEAGKTTIM
+31 PNEAGKTTLM
-41 TFLVS
+41 DFLVS
-46 ILFGFVDGR
+46 ILFGFADGR

-73 SLLVEVNGHDYLI
+73 SLLVEINGHDYLI
-86 NRQRGRNGGK
+86 KRQRGQNGGK

-108 EQELKK
+108 EQELKQ
-114 LLGTM
+114 LHGTM
-119 NRSLYQSLFSF
+119 DRSLYQALFSF

-160 WDQLISHYQK
+160 WDQLISQYQK

-188 LHQYAA
+188 LHQYAD
-194 LTDKINRA
+194 LTDKINRVRN
-202 HSKFQ
+202 KFQ

-212 QANLKICRE
+212 QANLQANKE
-221 KLRQAQTDLTNQ
+221 KLRQAQAELKKQ
-233 KPILQKLEHL
+233 QLLLQKLEHL
-243 QQLWSVY
+243 QQLWPVY
-250 HEWQNS
+250 HEWQHS
-256 HQTRTIADYLTDQQ
+256 HQTRPLADYLTDQQ
-270 VTTAQELQVREKE
+270 VATAQELQVREKE

-294 LVRIDHQSP
+294 LASIDHQAPQAIKHSP
-303 QTTTHSSQS
+303 HS
-312 MQELQRLKERAVE
+312 MPELQRLKEQAVE

-332 RHRQQR
+332 QHRQQT

-344 QELMAIKTHYH
+344 QELTAIKTRYH
-355 HPLPAPLTPQEKAKL
+355 QPLPAPLTPQEKAEL
-370 TRLLNVQPLSRADTS
+370 ARLLNVQPLSRANASQSTGDPS
-385 RSRGGLSRAAMV
+385 RTAMI
-397 GIVGGFVLFIIGL
+397 GIVGGFILFIIGL
-410 LVNATFITAIG
+410 LANATFITAIG
-421 AIAVFTPVISLYYQ
+421 AIAAFATVMYLYYQ
-435 RQGGHFAPASVTAD
+435 RQGNHPAPVTTD
-449 SQAIMAFGQKYG
+449 SQAIMAFGQKHG

-486 LQTVKQDQ
+486 LQTVRQDQ
-494 QRYEHQLAI
+494 QRYDHQLAI

-517 AAVKAKLDD
+517 ATVRAKLDD
-526 LFEQGQQARQDIQA
+526 LLEQRQQARQDIQA
-540 NTREKATIANN
+540 NTREKATITNN

-563 QQKLA
+563 QQRMA

-575 HDDSQFTQYLVNR
+575 HDDNQFTQYLANR

-603 QLTEEDRQALA
+603 QLTAEDRQALA
-614 GYTNRDELMMTLS
+614 AYANRDELMTALS
-627 KTRHQLDQLTLTI
+627 KTRHHLDQLNLTI
-640 SHTQEKIQKDKIE
+640 SQTHEEIQKDKVA

-666 EQQRAN
+666 EQERAN
-672 LATKIWHEVQEWL
+672 LAAKIWYEVQEWL
-685 RYQLAIQWINKALA
+685 RYQLAIQWVNKALA
-699 GASPDRYPTIIRQ
+699 GASSDRYPAIIRQ
-712 ATQYFALLTG
+712 AEQYFALLTD
-722 HRYSQIDLTADGI
+722 HRYPQIDLTTDGI
-735 KVVRRDQEV
+735 KVVRKDQEV

-768 VMSDQVNFPVIIDDG
+768 VMSDQANFPVIIDDG
-783 FVNFDNVRRQRMLT
+783 FVNFDNIRRQRMLA

-817 KDLDVKIID
+817 KDLDVKILD
-826 LQALKRE
+826 LQAFKRE

>member
-1 MKIKKAHIDGFGKW
+1 MALANGMIKI
-15 HDRDFVFS
+15 
-23 DNLQIIYG
+23 LTLQLTPQIIYG
-31 PNEAGKTTIM
+31 PNEAGKTTLM
-41 TFLVS
+41 AFLVS
-46 ILFGFVDGR
+46 VLFGFADGR

-73 SLLVEVNGHDYLI
+73 SLLVEINGHDYVI
-86 NRQRGRNGGK
+86 KRQRGRNGGK

-108 EQELKK
+108 EQELKQ
-114 LLGTM
+114 LLGPM
-119 NRSLYQSLFSF
+119 DRSLYQALFNF

-160 WDQLISHYQK
+160 WDQLIDQYQK

-188 LHQYAA
+188 LHQYAD

-202 HSKFQ
+202 RGKFH

-212 QANLKICRE
+212 QANLQANKE
-221 KLRQAQTDLTNQ
+221 KLQQAQAELQ
-233 KPILQKLEHL
+233 KQQPLLQKLEHL
-243 QQLWSVY
+243 QQLWPVY
-250 HEWQNS
+250 HEWQSS
-256 HQTRTIADYLTDQQ
+256 HQIRPLADYLADQQ

-294 LVRIDHQSP
+294 LARIDHQSP
-303 QTTTHSSQS
+303 QATKHSPQS
-312 MQELQRLKERAVE
+312 MPELQRLKEQAVE

-332 RHRQQR
+332 QRRQQT

-344 QELMAIKTHYH
+344 QELTRIKTRYH
-355 HPLPAPLTPQEKAKL
+355 HPLPAPLTPQEKAEL
-370 TRLLNVQPLSRADTS
+370 ARLLNVQPLSRANASQPNGDP
-385 RSRGGLSRAAMV
+385 SRAAMI

-410 LVNATFITAIG
+410 LANATFITAIG
-421 AIAVFTPVISLYYQ
+421 AIAAFATVMYLYYQ
-435 RQGGHFAPASVTAD
+435 RQGNHPAPVTTD
-449 SQAIMAFGQKYG
+449 SQAIMAFGQKHG

-476 LQRNAELAAQ
+476 LQRNAELAVQ

-494 QRYEHQLAI
+494 QRYEYRLAT

-517 AAVKAKLDD
+517 AAVRTKLDD
-526 LFEQGQQARQDIQA
+526 LLEQGQQARQDIQA

-551 LARLNQDYSKIH
+551 LAQLNQDYSKIH
-563 QQKLA
+563 QQKMA

-575 HDDSQFTQYLVNR
+575 HDDNQFTQYLANR

-603 QLTEEDRQALA
+603 QLTAEDRQALA
-614 GYTNRDELMMTLS
+614 AYANRDELMTALA
-627 KTRHQLDQLTLTI
+627 KTQHQLDQLNLTI
-640 SHTQEKIQKDKIE
+640 SHTHEEIQKDKVE

-666 EQQRAN
+666 EQERAN
-672 LATKIWHEVQEWL
+672 LAAKIWHEVQEWL

-699 GASPDRYPTIIRQ
+699 GASADRYPAIIRQ
-712 ATQYFALLTG
+712 AEQYFALLTD
-722 HRYSQIDLTADGI
+722 HRYSQIDLTTDGI

-768 VMSDQVNFPVIIDDG
+768 VMSDQANFPVIIDDG
-783 FVNFDNVRRQRMLT
+783 FVNFDNVRRQRMLA

-817 KDLDVKIID
+817 KDLDVKILD